1 MRPGTH
7 LPELNIRVPSP
18 FAGVDQLGFTARYP
32 EQSLFEPLR
41 DVPLW
46 IEGPQE
52 PIGRLLHRL
61 RMLHDLVDDSHPY
74 AWTDPVQ
81 LAGEVVIVAFH
92 DRSPDR
98 VLKDSARA
106 FGDYLLNLVRPVAFP
121 FLIDCARVAHLR
133 LADRID
139 IEVEAGDRSV
149 ARFGLT
155 VGQIVAENG
164 YDLLG
169 AA

>member
-7 LPELNIRVPSP
+7 LAEVNIRVPGP
-18 FAGVDQLGFTARYP
+18 FAGVDELGFSVRYP
-32 EQSLFEPLR
+32 EQSLFAPLR

-46 IEGPQE
+46 IEGPEQ
-52 PIGRLLHRL
+52 PIRRLAHRL
-61 RMLHDLVDDSHPY
+61 RMLHALVDESHPY

-81 LAGEVVIVAFH
+81 LADEVVIVAFR
-92 DRSPDR
+92 DRSPERD
-98 VLKDSARA
+98 AAQA
-106 FGDYLLNLVRPVAFP
+106 FGDYFANLVRPVAFP

-133 LADRID
+133 LADRIE
-139 IEVEAGDRSV
+139 IEVEAGERSV
-149 ARFGLT
+149 ARFALT

-164 YDLLG
+164 YDLLS